1 MRNYSK
7 QYYHSCVCWKKYP
20 QYICRGSIS
29 PDLRKDIKTRLTG
42 LMISKISSVS
52 RNAFDSIIVSAFLG
66 LTMVGIYNNYFY
78 IIDSVSG
85 ILMILTTAIAAGVG
99 NSIAEDT
106 PPKNLE
112 DMRIINFWYMWT
124 ATWFMSCLVGL
135 FQPFM
140 RLWVGEKL
148 MFSDRIMVAFALY
161 FFVQKIG
168 EIQEQY
174 FAAAGLWW
182 YRKWYSV
189 AEAIANILL
198 NLLLGYLWGVF
209 GIVIATVLSIFF
221 INFLGAS
228 RIIFQQYF
236 KTGFYRYIF
245 DQIKWLAIACVIST
259 VIYFITASFKLSSG
273 IADLLIKGLICIVL
287 PNCIILLFSY
297 KTRLFSTAYRWLTIR
312 LKK

>member
-1 MRNYSK
+1 M
-7 QYYHSCVCWKKYP
+7 
-20 QYICRGSIS
+20 
-29 PDLRKDIKTRLTG
+29 RKDIKTRVTG

-124 ATWFMSCLVGL
+124 ATWFMSCLVGW

-161 FFVQKIG
+161 FLF
-168 EIQEQY
+168 
-174 FAAAGLWW
+174 
-182 YRKWYSV
+182 RKLGRFKNS
-189 AEAIANILL
+189 ILL
-198 NLLLGYLWGVF
+198 LQAYG
-209 GIVIATVLSIFF
+209 GIVNGITWRKQLQIF
-221 INFLGAS
+221 
-228 RIIFQQYF
+228 
-236 KTGFYRYIF
+236 
-245 DQIKWLAIACVIST
+245 C
-259 VIYFITASFKLSSG
+259 
-273 IADLLIKGLICIVL
+273 
-287 PNCIILLFSY
+287 
-297 KTRLFSTAYRWLTIR
+297 
-312 LKK
+312 